1 MISCR
6 QNNVLDRPAQ
16 RNIQII
22 LKIMKALE
30 MDPGSKSPRE
40 LGDVRDDVCSVL
52 RPMSYALFRACPG
65 IQTGRNSLLTTTQSH
80 THVIPGLPRNPD
92 LFLSWI
98 PDQCHLASSVTS
110 GMTYVLLFRPMSYT
124 SFRACPGI
132 QSLSPPPPHAAV
144 DARSS
149 LDASLPDNPFLRNHY
164 NP

>member
-1 MISCR
+1 
-6 QNNVLDRPAQ
+6 
-16 RNIQII
+16 
-22 LKIMKALE
+22 MKALE

-110 GMTYVLLFRPMSYT
+110 GMTYVLFFRPMSYM
-124 SFRACPGI
+124 SFRA
-132 QSLSPPPPHAAV
+132 
-144 DARSS
+144 
-149 LDASLPDNPFLRNHY
+149 
-164 NP
+164 